1 MAPQKHIIIN
11 AALMSMRDNLIT
23 GAYLKT
29 IAASFWPGSSVG
41 FRRIPR
47 LYWRRP
53 RDAPPSKAINT
64 PSAAN

>member
-1 MAPQKHIIIN
+1 
-11 AALMSMRDNLIT
+11 MSMRDNLIT